1 MDQFNKEAKSC
12 MWPVQASGLKF
23 LFQRKNK
30 KCFLLKWAN
39 LWGLYTEFYNN
50 KVWNINRYERPQW
63 MMMNSMSQSNVDF
76 EKVQTKLLFYFLE
89 KLDKEMVQD
98 LCDMISNNI
107 MNNFTLGIKYQNNSQ
122 LKIYLCFLWITL
134 HNSIC

>member
-1 MDQFNKEAKSC
+1 MKGHSE
-12 MWPVQASGLKF
+12 
-23 LFQRKNK
+23 
-30 KCFLLKWAN
+30 
-39 LWGLYTEFYNN
+39 
-50 KVWNINRYERPQW
+50 

-107 MNNFTLGIKYQNNSQ
+107 MNNFTLGIKYQNKSQ
-122 LKIYLCFLWITL
+122 LQL
-134 HNSIC
+134 